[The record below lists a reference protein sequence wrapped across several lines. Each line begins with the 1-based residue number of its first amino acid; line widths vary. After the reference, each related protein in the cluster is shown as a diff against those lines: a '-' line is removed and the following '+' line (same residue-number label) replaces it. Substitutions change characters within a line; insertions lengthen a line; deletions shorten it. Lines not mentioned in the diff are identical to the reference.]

1 MRRGAPIERVR
12 GERVPLPVRRDVLV
26 DASPP
31 PRPSHDPERLRRAE
45 WRTLVRDEHGRFLAS
60 VATDGAE
67 QRNPQSGRGL
77 SRADRAPLA
86 RLVRRSNSRAWGEHH
101 GALNGRMLPIE
112 IEFSA
117 KRRLKFLKQCDV
129 HFGFQGRNA
138 MISIRREWRGNAPL
152 NCETAINRQLNFER
166 IETEIDSTKRH

>member
-12 GERVPLPVRRDVLV
+12 GVRVPHPVRRDVLV

-31 PRPSHDPERLRRAE
+31 PRPPHDPERLRRAE

-101 GALNGRMLPIE
+101 GPLNGRMLPIE
-112 IEFSA
+112 IPTGTESFRSGE
-117 KRRLKFLKQCDV
+117 KQPFIRQDLLMVDQFPHFLRCGK
-129 HFGFQGRNA
+129 
-138 MISIRREWRGNAPL
+138 
-152 NCETAINRQLNFER
+152 TAA
-166 IETEIDSTKRH
+166 DGPPWP

>member
-1 MRRGAPIERVR
+1 MQILPWCRDAAVPQSSACEASACRILC
-12 GERVPLPVRRDVLV
+12 GETSLSM
-26 DASPP
+26 ASPP

-112 IEFSA
+112 IPTGTEALRSGEKPPF
-117 KRRLKFLKQCDV
+117 
-129 HFGFQGRNA
+129 
-138 MISIRREWRGNAPL
+138 IRQDLLMVDQFPHILRCGK
-152 NCETAINRQLNFER
+152 TAAEPPPWP
-166 IETEIDSTKRH
+166 